1 MGADPMRSILI
12 LALSLLIVLCTFA
25 NAATLRHAR
34 APHPAVER
42 PSADTNSRARFA
54 VPGWSDDA
62 TQRWLNN
69 ASSNVG
75 RGG

>member
-1 MGADPMRSILI
+1 MRFL
-12 LALSLLIVLCTFA
+12 LAVGLLLVLCISA
-25 NAATLRHAR
+25 NAATVHHAR
-34 APHPAVER
+34 ARHPAVDR
-42 PSADTNSRARFA
+42 PRANASPPARFA
-54 VPGWSDDA
+54 VPGWSDEA

>member
-1 MGADPMRSILI
+1 MRSLF
-12 LALSLLIVLCTFA
+12 AMGLLLLLCSSA
-25 NAATLRHAR
+25 NAAAVHHAR
-34 APHPAVER
+34 ARHPVAER
-42 PSADTNSRARFA
+42 PRANAIPPARFA

-62 TQRWLNN
+62 TLRWLNN

>member
-1 MGADPMRSILI
+1 MRCV
-12 LALSLLIVLCTFA
+12 LALGLLVVLCTAA
-25 NAATLRHAR
+25 NAATVRHAHPR
-34 APHPAVER
+34 HPAVDR
-42 PSADTNSRARFA
+42 PRANAGPPARFA
-54 VPGWSDDA
+54 VPGWSDEA

>member
-1 MGADPMRSILI
+1 MRALLAMGLL
-12 LALSLLIVLCTFA
+12 LALCTSASAAPVHHPRARQPAVDRPRA
-25 NAATLRHAR
+25 NAG
-34 APHPAVER
+34 PP
-42 PSADTNSRARFA
+42 ARFA

-62 TQRWLNN
+62 TLRWLNN